1 MDWQELY
8 GNWVLIPDRPVA
20 IIHFLG
26 GAFVA
31 TAPQLTYRRLL
42 ERLALE
48 GYAII
53 ATPFI
58 NTFDHTAIAQTV
70 YRNCDRALDYLFE
83 TTFRRRYLPIYGI
96 GHSMGCKLHLLI
108 GSQFAIERAGNIL
121 ISYNNYAAKDAVP
134 LVEQVSSVFSQ
145 VAAAFS
151 EFVQADLSQPFAA
164 VEFTPSPLETTR
176 MISERYQV
184 KRNLLVRFRN
194 DTIDQS
200 QALTEVL
207 QIRFPGMIAART
219 LAGNHLTPL
228 GPDVTWQSGAV
239 FTPVDAI
246 AQWMRQGVYQE
257 LHELERTIIH
267 WLNPT
272 GLV

>member
-8 GNWVLIPDRPVA
+8 GNWILVPARPIA

-48 GYAII
+48 GYAIV
-53 ATPFI
+53 ATPFV
-58 NTFDHTAIAQTV
+58 NTFDHSAIAQTV
-70 YRNCDRALDYLFE
+70 YRNFDRALEYLLE
-83 TTFRRRYLPIYGI
+83 TRFRRRYLPIYGI

-108 GSQFAIERAGNIL
+108 GSQFAIERSGNIL

-151 EFVQADLSQPFAA
+151 EFSQTKLTQTFAP
-164 VEFTPSPLETTR
+164 VEFMPSPTETTR
-176 MISERYQV
+176 IVAERYSVQ
-184 KRNLLVRFRN
+184 RNLLVHFSN
-194 DTIDQS
+194 DTIDQTK
-200 QALTEVL
+200 ALTTVL
-207 QIRFPGMIAART
+207 QTRFPGMVTAQA
-219 LAGNHLTPL
+219 LSGNHLTPL
-228 GPDVTWQSGAV
+228 GPDVKWQSGAV
-239 FTPVDAI
+239 FTPFDAI
-246 AQWMRQGVYQE
+246 AQWMRQEMYRE
-257 LHELERTIIH
+257 LHQLERTILG
-267 WLNPT
+267 WLDPIN
-272 GLV
+272 LL